1 MKVFLKNLT
10 FSILFILAIGFGI
23 SVYILQAPPLEQK
36 NTAKLQIHTR
46 TAVRGR
52 PTRNSKP
59 LAYTKD
65 VYRFNLDR
73 RYISNLNSGRL
84 EREHLFSAALT
95 HRAKLKG
102 EALDNALE
110 KEINWQKM
118 FADMTKD
125 IRFGPS
131 TPTLEILLSG
141 EEWLLKNAQ
150 GAGYIVVKTRHQ
162 IDVFLPDLKDAFDK
176 NGLPLSTDLEVS
188 TAKTNSRWLI
198 TDKER
203 HQTYRIEKGDKKL
216 NVYQQSK
223 PEILTFLFQ
232 VGLASETAL
241 AEGKLTQELRREFEA
256 LKIPLSRRTQISTG
270 KDGTSWQITDRPLK
284 YNIRNENERLKVYLD
299 LDSTWL
305 RIQASDEIKGWVEKN
320 RGTIFEPPP
329 PIPSSRQQAKQRLL
343 VLIETVKEKIGVF
356 GDAENQTQ
364 NTASR

>member
-1 MKVFLKNLT
+1 MKAFLKSLT
-10 FSILFILAIGFGI
+10 FGILFILAVGFGI
-23 SVYILQAPPLEQK
+23 AVYILQAPPVEQK
-36 NTAKLQIHTR
+36 NTPKLQIHTR

-52 PTRNSKP
+52 PTLNSKP

-73 RYISNLNSGRL
+73 RYISNLNSDRL

-102 EALDNALE
+102 TDLDNALE
-110 KEINWQKM
+110 KGINWEKM
-118 FADMTKD
+118 FANMTTD

-141 EEWLLKNAQ
+141 EEWVLKNAP
-150 GAGYIVVKTRHQ
+150 GAGYIVVKTGHQ

-176 NGLPLSTDLEVS
+176 NGLPLSTDLEVF
-188 TAKTNSRWLI
+188 TAKTNSRWII
-198 TDKER
+198 TDKGQ
-203 HQTYRIEKGDKKL
+203 HQTYRIENGTEKL

-232 VGLASETAL
+232 VGSASQTAL

-256 LKIPLSRRTQISTG
+256 LKIPLSRKTQISIG
-270 KDGTSWQITDRPLK
+270 KDGASWQITDTPLK
-284 YNIRNENERLKVYLD
+284 YNIRNENEHLKVYLD
-299 LDSTWL
+299 LDSPWL
-305 RIQASDEIKGWVEKN
+305 RIQASDEIKGWVQKD

-329 PIPSSRQQAKQRLL
+329 PIPSSRQRAKQRLL
-343 VLIETVKEKIGVF
+343 VLIETGKEKIGIF
-356 GDAENQTQ
+356 DDESQTQ

>member
-1 MKVFLKNLT
+1 MKAFLKSLT
-10 FSILFILAIGFGI
+10 FGIVFILAIGFGI
-23 SVYILQAPPLEQK
+23 AVYILQAPPLEQK
-36 NTAKLQIHTR
+36 NTAKLQVHSR

-52 PTRNSKP
+52 PTVNSKP
-59 LAYTKD
+59 FAYTTD
-65 VYRFNLDR
+65 VYRFSLDWK
-73 RYISNLNSGRL
+73 YISNLNSRRL

-102 EALDNALE
+102 KALDNALE

-118 FADMTKD
+118 FANMTKD

-131 TPTLEILLSG
+131 TPTLEALLSG
-141 EEWLLKNAQ
+141 EEWLLKNAL
-150 GAGYIVVKTRHQ
+150 GAGYIVVKTGHQ

-198 TDKER
+198 TDKGR
-203 HQTYRIEKGDKKL
+203 QQTYRIENGAEKL

-232 VGLASETAL
+232 VDLASQEAL

-256 LKIPLSRRTQISTG
+256 LKIPLSRKTQISAG
-270 KDGTSWQITDRPLK
+270 EDGVSWQITDTPLK

-305 RIQASDEIKGWVEKN
+305 RIQASDEIKGWVQKA

-329 PIPSSRQQAKQRLL
+329 PIPSSRQRAKQRLL
-343 VLIETVKEKIGVF
+343 VLIESMKGKIGIF
-356 GDAENQTQ
+356 DDESQTQ